1 MRARVIVL
9 SAVLTAIALAACD
22 ASRSP
27 SPAAAPASPTPATV
41 ADRLRSAAD
50 RLDDALTAAGADDL
64 AKAREAYDA
73 FEQRWDQVDDDV
85 KDRSSAAYD
94 ALRDAVGDARE
105 GLARGEK
112 PDTARAREVL
122 DKLKEAIETNLPALR

>member
-1 MRARVIVL
+1 MRACVIVL
-9 SAVLTAIALAACD
+9 SPLLTAIALAACD

-50 RLDDALTAAGADDL
+50 KLDDALTAAGADDL

-94 ALRDAVGDARE
+94 TIRDAVEDARE
-105 GLARGEK
+105 NLSGSDK
-112 PDTARAREVL
+112 PDAAKAREVL
-122 DKLKEAIETNLPALR
+122 DKLKDAVDQGLSRLR